1 MGLMD
6 YLDNKFYSAIMKSS
20 NPENHGSFIYFYP
33 MLQVSELYT
42 YPIKSLGG
50 VAVQN
55 AEVTR
60 RGLQHDRRWML
71 VNEHGHFITQREFPQ
86 MALIKTTVETDGVA
100 VHHHSGGSLLIPFN
114 GERNPLQQFTVWD
127 DTCMGQYINNGFDQ
141 WFSEA
146 LNMKCRLVYMP
157 DDSEREVDQRYAKP
171 GMITSFADAY
181 PFLLIGQASL
191 NDLNK
196 RMPLP
201 LPMNRF
207 RPNIVFTGGDAY
219 SEDLMNQITIAGI
232 TFYGAKLCAR
242 CVLTTIDQQT
252 ALKAK
257 EPLKTLA
264 SYRMKNN
271 KIMFGQNLVHEN
283 TGIISVGDELK
294 VLSTHTEDRFIVAK
308 QPITTA

>member
-1 MGLMD
+1 M
-6 YLDNKFYSAIMKSS
+6 A
-20 NPENHGSFIYFYP
+20 PFIYFCY
-33 MLQVSELYT
+33 MLQLSQLFI

-50 VAVQN
+50 IALQN
-55 AEVTR
+55 AVVTT

-71 VNEHGHFITQREFPQ
+71 VNEHGHFMTQREFAK
-86 MALIKTTVETDGVA
+86 MALLKPVIEKDGIGVINKN
-100 VHHHSGGSLLIPFN
+100 GDKLLIPFDIAK
-114 GERNPLQQFTVWD
+114 RPLHQFTVWD
-127 DTCMGQYINNGFDQ
+127 DACMGQFVDDKLDE
-141 WFSEA
+141 WFTQT
-146 LNMKCRLVYMP
+146 LDIKCRLVYMP

-196 RMPLP
+196 RMAQP
-201 LPMNRF
+201 LPMDRF
-207 RPNIVFTGGDAY
+207 RPNIVFTGGEAY
-219 SEDLMNQITIAGI
+219 SEDLMNRIEIEGI

-283 TGIISVGDELK
+283 TGVISVGDELK
-294 VLSTHTEDRFIVAK
+294 LLSTHQEDRFIMPHK
-308 QPITTA
+308 PIAIT

>member
-1 MGLMD
+1 
-6 YLDNKFYSAIMKSS
+6 
-20 NPENHGSFIYFYP
+20 
-33 MLQVSELYT
+33 MLQVSELFI

-50 VAVQN
+50 IAVQN
-55 AEVTR
+55 AVVTS

-86 MALIKTTVETDGVA
+86 MALLKATVENDGIA
-100 VHHHSGGSLLIPFN
+100 VHHQLNGSLLIPFDS
-114 GERNPLQQFTVWD
+114 ERKPLQQFAVWD
-127 DTCMGQYINNGFDQ
+127 DTCMAQYVNEDFDQ

-146 LNMKCRLVYMP
+146 LSLKCRLVYMP

-191 NDLNK
+191 DDLNK
-196 RMPLP
+196 RMMLP
-201 LPMNRF
+201 LSMNRF
-207 RPNIVFTGGDAY
+207 RPNIVFTGGEGY
-219 SEDLMNQITIAGI
+219 SEDLMNQITIAGV
-232 TFYGAKLCAR
+232 TFYGTKLCAR

-294 VLSTHTEDRFIVAK
+294 VLSTHTEERFIIAK
-308 QPITTA
+308 KPITTA

>member
-1 MGLMD
+1 
-6 YLDNKFYSAIMKSS
+6 MKSS

-33 MLQVSELYT
+33 MLQVSELYI

-86 MALIKTTVETDGVA
+86 MALIKTTVETDGIA
-100 VHHHSGGSLLIPFN
+100 LHHHSGGSLLIPFN
-114 GERNPLQQFTVWD
+114 GERKPLQQFAVWD
-127 DTCMGQYINNGFDQ
+127 DTCMGQYVNEEFDR
-141 WFSEA
+141 WFSQA
-146 LNMKCRLVYMP
+146 LNIKCRLVHMP
-157 DDSEREVDQRYAKP
+157 DDSEREVDQCYAKP

-191 NDLNK
+191 DDLNK
-196 RMPLP
+196 RMTLP

-207 RPNIVFTGGDAY
+207 RPNIVFTGGEAY
-219 SEDLMNQITIAGI
+219 SEDLMNEIEIAGI
-232 TFYGAKLCAR
+232 TFYGANLCAR
-242 CVLTTIDQQT
+242 CVLTTIDQHT
-252 ALKAK
+252 AVKAK

-283 TGIISVGDELK
+283 TGIISVGDELD
-294 VLSTHTEDRFIVAK
+294 VLSTHTEERFIVVK
-308 QPITTA
+308 KPITTE

>member
-1 MGLMD
+1 
-6 YLDNKFYSAIMKSS
+6 
-20 NPENHGSFIYFYP
+20 
-33 MLQVSELYT
+33 VSE
-42 YPIKSLGG
+42 
-50 VAVQN
+50 
-55 AEVTR
+55 
-60 RGLQHDRRWML
+60 
-71 VNEHGHFITQREFPQ
+71 EFD
-86 MALIKTTVETDGVA
+86 E
-100 VHHHSGGSLLIPFN
+100 
-114 GERNPLQQFTVWD
+114 
-127 DTCMGQYINNGFDQ
+127 

-146 LNMKCRLVYMP
+146 LNMQCRLVYMP

-181 PFLLIGQASL
+181 PFLLIGQSSL
-191 NDLNK
+191 DDLNK
-196 RMPLP
+196 RMAQP

-219 SEDLMNQITIAGI
+219 SEDLMNQITIAGL

-252 ALKAK
+252 AMKAK

-283 TGIISVGDELK
+283 TGIISVGDELN
-294 VLSTHTEDRFIVAK
+294 VLSTHTEERFIIAK
-308 QPITTA
+308 KPITAA

>member
-1 MGLMD
+1 
-6 YLDNKFYSAIMKSS
+6 
-20 NPENHGSFIYFYP
+20 
-33 MLQVSELYT
+33 MLQLSQLFI

-50 VAVQN
+50 IALQSAV
-55 AEVTR
+55 VTT

-71 VNEHGHFITQREFPQ
+71 VNEHGHFMTQREFPK
-86 MALIKTTVETDGVA
+86 MALLKPLIENDGIRVINQNND
-100 VHHHSGGSLLIPFN
+100 SILIPFDIAKQ
-114 GERNPLQQFTVWD
+114 PLYQFAVWD
-127 DTCMGQYINNGFDQ
+127 DTCMGQFINDEIDE
-141 WFSEA
+141 WFTQTLGIKS
-146 LNMKCRLVYMP
+146 RLVYMP

-191 NDLNK
+191 DDLNK
-196 RMPLP
+196 RMALP
-201 LPMNRF
+201 LPMDRF
-207 RPNIVFTGGDAY
+207 RPNIVFTGGEAY
-219 SEDLMNQITIAGI
+219 GEDLMNRIEIAGI

-252 ALKAK
+252 AAKAK

-283 TGIISVGDELK
+283 TGVISVGDELK
-294 VLSTHTEDRFIVAK
+294 VLSIHHEERFIMPQKPAAT
-308 QPITTA
+308 I

>member
-1 MGLMD
+1 
-6 YLDNKFYSAIMKSS
+6 
-20 NPENHGSFIYFYP
+20 
-33 MLQVSELYT
+33 MLQISELFI

-50 VAVQN
+50 IAVQN
-55 AEVTR
+55 AVVTT

-71 VNEHGHFITQREFPQ
+71 VNEHGHFITQREFPK
-86 MALIKTTVETDGVA
+86 MALLKADVA
-100 VHHHSGGSLLIPFN
+100 EQGIVVNHHSSEPILIPFDI
-114 GERNPLQQFTVWD
+114 EKQPLQQFAVWD
-127 DTCMGQYINNGFDQ
+127 DSCMGQYVSDTYDQ
-141 WFSEA
+141 WFSNA
-146 LNMKCRLVYMP
+146 LDMKCRLVYMP

-191 NDLNK
+191 DDLNK
-196 RMPLP
+196 RMALP

-207 RPNIVFTGGDAY
+207 RPNIVFTGGEAY
-219 SEDLMNQITIAGI
+219 SEDLMNRIEIAGL

-294 VLSTHTEDRFIVAK
+294 VLSTHQEERFIMPQK
-308 QPITTA
+308 PIATT